1 MSIFLTAWG
10 FVAAGYLIV
19 AFTAWPSPSYE
30 IEAGIRFLVATLAIA
45 GARLSDAQTK
55 SVK

>member
-19 AFTAWPSPSYE
+19 AFTAWPSPIYE
-30 IEAGIRFLVATLAIA
+30 IEAGIRFLIATLAIA
-45 GARLSDAQTK
+45 GARLSDAPKK